1 MTRTTTAFTAI
12 ALAAAC
18 AACAPVEQP
27 PETIAGLSTDRQ
39 CFFTRQIDGYGDAPD
54 GRRGD
59 RIYISTGLDDR
70 WLFETFGTCFELDWT
85 NAIALD
91 TNGPSSLCTGDTA
104 TLIVPRGLD
113 RTPDR
118 CTVRLLGKMAETS

>member
-1 MTRTTTAFTAI
+1 MTRTTTAFTAL

-70 WLFETFGTCFELDWT
+70 WPFV
-85 NAIALD
+85 
-91 TNGPSSLCTGDTA
+91 SSLCTGDTA